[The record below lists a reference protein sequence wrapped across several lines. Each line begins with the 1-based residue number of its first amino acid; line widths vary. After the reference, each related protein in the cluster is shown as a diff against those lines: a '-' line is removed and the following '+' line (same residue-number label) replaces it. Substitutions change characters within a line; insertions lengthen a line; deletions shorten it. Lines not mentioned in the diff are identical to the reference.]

1 MLAFFPVKRSN
12 FDQNADINNT
22 AIFADVS
29 IISMFLFVQYPSLFL
44 ITSSDFSH
52 NKKIEKTGR
61 FVYLAKKIQTLTI
74 FTQHYGHQR
83 NFNKYKKGPKAAF
96 PCFLTTEQLD
106 QILLRTPY

>member
-61 FVYLAKKIQTLTI
+61 FVYLAKKI
-74 FTQHYGHQR
+74 
-83 NFNKYKKGPKAAF
+83 
-96 PCFLTTEQLD
+96 
-106 QILLRTPY
+106 